1 MRLQAD
7 RDAARSGYAARDSF
21 TGQAIEREVTMG
33 GVPGTGLTLAGIRE
47 HVREQIGGPAV
58 AVQSAADELVD
69 TALRWWPERRMAEL
83 ARRGADAT
91 TDSLDALAVISAKV
105 REDVEHRWR
114 MSPNTTSALDLLCL
128 AVVTEIANLWFSS
141 AEARID
147 MRAIMFTLRRRRD

>member
-1 MRLQAD
+1 LPRPGS
-7 RDAARSGYAARDSF
+7 AAREDF

-33 GVPGTGLTLAGIRE
+33 GGPGTGGLTLRGIRD

-83 ARRGADAT
+83 ARRGGDAT
-91 TDSLDALAVISAKV
+91 TDALDALAVISAKV

-147 MRAIMFTLRRRRD
+147 MRAIMFTLRRRRP